1 MAGPLR
7 AVVVVS
13 ATLACTVWGE
23 TLIWHDEFNT
33 LDLDVWNHL
42 VTAWRGGNNEFEYYR
57 NSRNNSFVKDGVLYL
72 RPTLTADEY
81 GEKLLYTGGI
91 YYPDCNMEPCI
102 SAAGEDIVLPVQ
114 SARIRT
120 INSFSFLHGRLEV
133 RAKMP
138 RGDWIWPAIWM
149 KPRYNEYGPWP
160 SSGEIDII
168 EVRSNKKLTNSAGV
182 SQGIDKMGA
191 TLHFGLNS
199 SYNIWRPTH
208 WELSIEETGRD
219 FSDDF
224 HIFGLEWTADY
235 INFTVDGKT
244 IGSRGVPPGGFWH
257 LGGFDKIPGAT
268 NIWADGEP
276 MAPFDKEFFIILNVA
291 VGGNFFPDGWYN
303 SPNPKPWNSS
313 TPHPLKDFWE
323 HRDWWL
329 PTWNLEDSS
338 MRVDYIRVY
347 SYA

>member
-1 MAGPLR
+1 MSCGVTNI
-7 AVVVVS
+7 AVVIIVIVI
-13 ATLACTVWGE
+13 V
-23 TLIWHDEFNT
+23 LIIIIIIIIIIIMIYFQG
-33 LDLDVWNHL
+33 LIFPIRSILSYSCKPVI
-42 VTAWRGGNNEFEYYR
+42 V
-57 NSRNNSFVKDGVLYL
+57 
-72 RPTLTADEY
+72 
-81 GEKLLYTGGI
+81 KLLLRRVHLF
-91 YYPDCNMEPCI
+91 PFR
-102 SAAGEDIVLPVQ
+102 AAGEDIVLPVQ

-138 RGDWIWPAIWM
+138 RGDWIWPAAIWM

-276 MAPFDKEFFIILNVA
+276 MAPFDKEVIKISTYLDNTT
-291 VGGNFFPDGWYN
+291 FPIF
-303 SPNPKPWNSS
+303 
-313 TPHPLKDFWE
+313 TL
-323 HRDWWL
+323 
-329 PTWNLEDSS
+329 
-338 MRVDYIRVY
+338 
-347 SYA
+347 